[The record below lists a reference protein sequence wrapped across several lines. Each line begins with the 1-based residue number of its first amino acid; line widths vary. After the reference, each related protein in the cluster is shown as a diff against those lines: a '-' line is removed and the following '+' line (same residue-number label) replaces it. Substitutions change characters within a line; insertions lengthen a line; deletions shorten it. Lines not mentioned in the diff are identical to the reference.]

1 MQTNIN
7 FTRFIWK
14 IYANSKVINQ
24 KEITFQSV
32 EEKLSDK
39 KY

>member
-7 FTRFIWK
+7 FTRFIWN
-14 IYANSKVINQ
+14 IYANLKVINQ
-24 KEITFQSV
+24 KEITFQFI